1 MKPPKTSFKDMEIYD
16 LPDKESKITTISIV
30 NELKDTT
37 EGQLNE
43 IRTMTYE
50 QNGILTQRNYNEEMD
65 RNSGAEEYNN

>member
-1 MKPPKTSFKDMEIYD
+1 MEIYD

-37 EGQLNE
+37 EGQLSE
-43 IRTMTYE
+43 IRTMMYE

-65 RNSGAEEYNN
+65 RNSGA

>member
-1 MKPPKTSFKDMEIYD
+1 MEIYD

-43 IRTMTYE
+43 IRTMMYE

>member
-1 MKPPKTSFKDMEIYD
+1 MEIYD

-43 IRTMTYE
+43 IRTMMYE

-65 RNSGAEEYNN
+65 RNSEAEEYNN

>member
-1 MKPPKTSFKDMEIYD
+1 MEIYD

>member
-1 MKPPKTSFKDMEIYD
+1 MEIYY

>member
-1 MKPPKTSFKDMEIYD
+1 MEIYD

-65 RNSGAEEYNN
+65 RNSGA

>member
-1 MKPPKTSFKDMEIYD
+1 MEIYD

-37 EGQLNE
+37 EGQLSE
-43 IRTMTYE
+43 IRTMMYE